1 MESITDKL
9 IGWATNNGYWAQ
21 SLLNA
26 CFTNGEISG
35 DKLNEIF
42 NNYKSQDF
50 PNIKLIATRDDNVHK
65 TFLKSIKNIKNVNK
79 LLDNQEMKFN
89 DNLSIIYGANGAGK
103 TGYVRIIKSMGNS
116 LDDENVIYSDLTET
130 EKENH
135 TADIKFFNGT
145 EDEEFLWNNIE
156 PIQLNIKVFNSNCV
170 RFSLNSKKDIQF
182 IPQDFNYFN
191 LINVATGELSR
202 LAKEHIKK
210 LQSDMKMYAIIDD
223 TKVAKLLNKCDKV
236 DNVETLVNEFI
247 SENSLE
253 INSLKNQ
260 IEELNKR
267 SKELTSDSI
276 ENKIKSILKIK
287 SKLEELNQYVFIKSN
302 LYNLKFWD
310 DYKNEL
316 DTIFRLLSNNVKI
329 EDFVENLNMQ
339 EKQKQLFKEF
349 LLAADDFLKSKDN
362 INFEDEKICLFCGQ
376 ELEGKSKE
384 LLKSYS
390 KFITNDNTKQIKKL
404 SSSITATCK
413 KINDVISRI
422 KQLIPLLE
430 TDENIYNKILDLIN
444 NLSWLSNINYT
455 EELDTE
461 MFNQYSSFEEF
472 KIQIN
477 TTIKDYELSLKK
489 CEKLKNALDEA
500 ISNNR
505 KELNELN
512 SIAILLEN
520 KDKIVKNI
528 VEQKNIYPL
537 TKISNSSLSAIQS
550 NILTTKYKEK
560 FNQILN
566 NQLEILE
573 APKNI
578 KFSPNI
584 VSSKLALQQ
593 SFLDKKYNLGNILS
607 EGEQKVIALS
617 HFIAENLME
626 DKDNILVFDDPV
638 NSLDLERMEI
648 VARALVNLSL
658 KKQIIIFTHNLV
670 FVGFLASFAK
680 EKLSDEERT
689 FICIETATINGKHFT
704 GQIKY
709 EFPNVESY
717 KNYKKLVNDIM
728 SNANENSLGKDKI
741 YECFSYMRSAI
752 ELLVV
757 EKVFKGTVNRY
768 EPDIKMGRFEEIN
781 TEALNNNASRISSLH
796 NKICRFI
803 LAHSS
808 SAQARIEPTFD
819 ILSECY
825 KEFKDLDTIFRI

>member
-50 PNIKLIATRDDNVHK
+50 PNIKLIVTGDDNAHK

-156 PIQLNIKVFNSNCV
+156 PRQLNIKVFNSNCV

-191 LINVATGELSR
+191 LINVATGELPR

-236 DNVETLVNEFI
+236 DNVEKLVNEFI

-253 INSLKNQ
+253 INSIKNQ

-276 ENKIKSILKIK
+276 GNKINSILKIK

-302 LYNLKFWD
+302 LYNSKFWD

-362 INFEDEKICLFCGQ
+362 INFEDEKTCLFCGQ

-390 KFITNDNTKQIKKL
+390 KFITNDNTKEIKKIT
-404 SSSITATCK
+404 SSITATCK
-413 KINDVISRI
+413 KINDVISTI

-430 TDENIYNKILDLIN
+430 TDENIYNKILDFIK

-477 TTIKDYELSLKK
+477 TTIKDYELRFKE
-489 CEKLKNALDEA
+489 CEKLKDALDEA

-593 SFLDKKYNLGNILS
+593 SFLDKKYNLGHILS

-689 FICIETATINGKHFT
+689 FICIETSTMNGKHFT

-717 KNYKKLVNDIM
+717 KNYRKLVNDIM
-728 SNANENSLGKDKI
+728 SNANENSLGKDKM

-825 KEFKDLDTIFRI
+825 KEFKDLDTIFRS